1 MHASWTY
8 RLRFFIK
15 KHLLM
20 FFCWRWLAVDPES
33 GGRRLHQCSMD
44 LRGGEVA
51 TIQHMEMMAQPGPHY
66 AAGASPLCEKH
77 CAGSGTKDPAQP
89 HLVALPAAMTL
100 TLTTPEC
107 SSASHSA
114 WSVTPPAV
122 GAAGNDPAT
131 AGFGSKTC

>member
-8 RLRFFIK
+8 RLRFIK

-20 FFCWRWLAVDPES
+20 FLLAFGWLLIQSQVAVAS
-33 GGRRLHQCSMD
+33 HQCSMD
-44 LRGGEVA
+44 LRGEVA
-51 TIQHMEMMAQPGPHY
+51 TIQHMDMMAEPGPHY

-77 CAGSGTKDPAQP
+77 CVPDQVQKDPAQP

-114 WSVTPPAV
+114 WSCYPSCC
-122 GAAGNDPAT
+122 GAAGNDPLLPVS
-131 AGFGSKTC
+131 GVKTC

>member
-8 RLRFFIK
+8 RLRFIK

-20 FFCWRWLAVDPES
+20 FLLAFGWLLIQTQVAVAS
-33 GGRRLHQCSMD
+33 HQCSMD
-44 LRGGEVA
+44 LRGEVA

-66 AAGASPLCEKH
+66 AAGASPLCENIVCRIRYKKILP
-77 CAGSGTKDPAQP
+77 SRI
-89 HLVALPAAMTL
+89 LVALPAAMTL
-100 TLTTPEC
+100 TLTPPEC

-122 GAAGNDPAT
+122 GPPAT
-131 AGFGSKTC
+131 IRYCRFRE

>member
-8 RLRFFIK
+8 RLRFIK

-20 FFCWRWLAVDPES
+20 FLLAFGWLLIQSQVAVAS
-33 GGRRLHQCSMD
+33 HQCSMD
-44 LRGGEVA
+44 LRGEVA
-51 TIQHMEMMAQPGPHY
+51 TIQHMEMMAQPGPYY

-77 CAGSGTKDPAQP
+77 CVPDQVQKDPAQP
-89 HLVALPAAMTL
+89 HLVALPATMTL

-122 GAAGNDPAT
+122 GPPAT
-131 AGFGSKTC
+131 IRYCRFRE

>member
-8 RLRFFIK
+8 RLRFLK

-20 FFCWRWLAVDPES
+20 FLCAFGWLVIQSQVAIASHDCSLDP
-33 GGRRLHQCSMD
+33 
-44 LRGGEVA
+44 RGATA
-51 TIQHMEMMAQPGPHY
+51 TIQHMDMSAKPLSHDVVS
-66 AAGASPLCEKH
+66 ASPLCEKH
-77 CAGSGTKDPAQP
+77 CVPDQVQKDPAQP

-122 GAAGNDPAT
+122 GPPAT
-131 AGFGSKTC
+131 IRYCRFRE